1 MVILS
6 ASANI
11 LAAVVLTVASSLLLQ
26 SAGALPQRFLWQT
39 LLVSTAGGLIL
50 CVAARQRPVATYFG
64 VANQVTLLRAV
75 LVALLCGFVAVP
87 LSGVWLLF
95 VTLLAAF
102 AALLDAAD
110 GWLARKRSLESEYGA
125 RFDMETD
132 ALFVL
137 VLSVLVLQQHKAGVW
152 VLICGLLRYG
162 FVLTGWVW
170 PALQRPLPFS
180 LRRKRIAALQMVL
193 LVAALSPF
201 FPVPF
206 STALAALAV
215 VTLLASF
222 AIDVHA
228 LVRP

>member
-1 MVILS
+1 M
-6 ASANI
+6 
-11 LAAVVLTVASSLLLQ
+11 VLTVASALLLQ
-26 SAGALPQRFLWQT
+26 SAGSLPQRFLWQT
-39 LLVSTAGGLIL
+39 ALISTGGGVVLWA
-50 CVAARQRPVATYFG
+50 AARRWAVATDFG
-64 VANQVTLLRAV
+64 VANQVTLLRAM

-87 LSGVWLLF
+87 LSGLWLLL
-95 VTLLAAF
+95 VTLLAAV
-102 AALLDAAD
+102 AAVLDAAD

-152 VLICGLLRYG
+152 VLVCGLLRYG
-162 FVLTGWVW
+162 FVLIVWLW

-201 FPVPF
+201 FPVPL
-206 STALAALAV
+206 STALAAVAV
-215 VTLLASF
+215 LTLVASF
-222 AIDVHA
+222 AIDLQA
-228 LVRP
+228 LVQK

>member
-1 MVILS
+1 ML
-6 ASANI
+6 
-11 LAAVVLTVASSLLLQ
+11 AVVVALLLQ
-26 SAGALPQRFLWQT
+26 SVGPLPQRFLWQT
-39 LLVSTAGGLIL
+39 LLVSAGGGLTL
-50 CVAARQRPVATYFG
+50 WVAARQRAVGSDFG

-75 LVALLCGFVAVP
+75 LVALLCGFVAIP
-87 LSGVWLLF
+87 LSGGWLSL
-95 VTLLAAF
+95 VTLLAAV

-170 PALQRPLPFS
+170 PALQRPLPVS

-193 LVAALSPF
+193 LVAALSPLL
-201 FPVPF
+201 PLPA

-215 VTLLASF
+215 ATLAASF
-222 AIDVHA
+222 AIDIHA
-228 LVRP
+228 LVRA

>member
-1 MVILS
+1 MVIRS

-11 LAAVVLTVASSLLLQ
+11 LAAVVLTVVSALLLQ
-26 SAGALPQRFLWQT
+26 SAGSLPQRFLWQT
-39 LLVSTAGGLIL
+39 ALISTGGGVVLWA
-50 CVAARQRPVATYFG
+50 AARRWAVATDFG
-64 VANQVTLLRAV
+64 VANQVTLLRAM

-87 LSGVWLLF
+87 LSGLWLLL
-95 VTLLAAF
+95 VTLLAAV
-102 AALLDAAD
+102 AAVLDAAD

-152 VLICGLLRYG
+152 VLVCGLLRYG
-162 FVLTGWVW
+162 FVLIVWLW

-201 FPVPF
+201 SRCP
-206 STALAALAV
+206 LAPPW
-215 VTLLASF
+215 
-222 AIDVHA
+222 
-228 LVRP
+228 RQ

>member
-1 MVILS
+1 MVIRS

-11 LAAVVLTVASSLLLQ
+11 LAAVVLTVVSALLLQ

-39 LLVSTAGGLIL
+39 GLVSTAGGLIL
-50 CVAARQRPVATYFG
+50 WVAARQRPVATYFG

-137 VLSVLVLQQHKAGVW
+137 VLCVLVLQQHKAGVW

-162 FVLTGWVW
+162 FVLTAWVW

-201 FPVPF
+201 FPAPF
-206 STALAALAV
+206 STGLAALAV
-215 VTLLASF
+215 VTLLTSF
-222 AIDVHA
+222 AIDVRT